1 MNDRD
6 FMRYSRQILL
16 DDIALDGQ
24 QKLLDSQVLII
35 GLGGLGTPAALY
47 LAGAGVGTLVL
58 ADDDDVHL
66 SNLQRQILFTTEDID
81 RPKSQVSHQRLT
93 QLNPDIQLT
102 ALQQRLTGEALKD
115 AVARA
120 DVVLDCTDNMATR
133 QEINTA
139 CVALNTPLI
148 TASAV
153 GFGGQLM
160 VLTPPWEQGCYRCL
174 WPDNQEPERNCRT
187 AGVVGPVVGVM
198 GTLQALE
205 AIKLLSGIETPA
217 GEPDCST
224 VSLASGA
231 AWRCAAPVVARYAE
245 EAMQILFN
253 DQPMQCAAGQ
263 LFTSCWSN
271 STNDKRARLWRLISK
286 SSRVSNGHNIS
297 CRMVTRSCFFR
308 LLQGVEML
316 RIADKTF
323 DSHLFTGTGKFA
335 SSQLMVEAIRASG
348 SQLVTLAMKRVDLR
362 QHNDAIL
369 EPLIAAGVTLLPNTS
384 GAKTAEEAIFAAHL
398 AREALGTNWL
408 KLEIHPDARWLLPD
422 PIETLKAAETLVQ
435 QGFVVLP
442 YCGADPVLCK
452 RLEEVG
458 SAAVMPLGAPIGSN
472 QGLETRAMLEIIIQ
486 QATVPVVVDAGIGVP
501 AMPRRRWKWGPTR
514 C

>member
-1 MNDRD
+1 MYQPDFPPVPFRSGLYPVVDSVQWIERLLDAGVRTLQLRIKDRRDEEVEADVVAAIALGRRYNARLFINDYWRLAIKHQAYGVHLGQEDLQATDLNAIRAAGLRLGVSTHDDMEIDVALAARPSYIALGHVFPTQTKQMPSAPQGLEQLARHVERLADYPTVAIGGISLARAPAVIATGVGSIAVVSAITQAADWRLATAQLLEIAGVAMNDRD

-81 RPKSQVSHQRLT
+81 RPKSQVSQQRLT

-133 QEINTA
+133 QEINAA

-217 GEPDCST
+217 GELRLFDGKSSQWR
-224 VSLASGA
+224 SLA
-231 AWRCAAPVVARYAE
+231 
-245 EAMQILFN
+245 
-253 DQPMQCAAGQ
+253 
-263 LFTSCWSN
+263 
-271 STNDKRARLWRLISK
+271 
-286 SSRVSNGHNIS
+286 
-297 CRMVTRSCFFR
+297 
-308 LLQGVEML
+308 L
-316 RIADKTF
+316 R
-323 DSHLFTGTGKFA
+323 
-335 SSQLMVEAIRASG
+335 RASG
-348 SQLVTLAMKRVDLR
+348 CPV
-362 QHNDAIL
+362 
-369 EPLIAAGVTLLPNTS
+369 
-384 GAKTAEEAIFAAHL
+384 
-398 AREALGTNWL
+398 
-408 KLEIHPDARWLLPD
+408 
-422 PIETLKAAETLVQ
+422 
-435 QGFVVLP
+435 
-442 YCGADPVLCK
+442 CGGSNADPV
-452 RLEEVG
+452 
-458 SAAVMPLGAPIGSN
+458 
-472 QGLETRAMLEIIIQ
+472 
-486 QATVPVVVDAGIGVP
+486 
-501 AMPRRRWKWGPTR
+501 
-514 C
+514 